1 MRARASAYQHC
12 AHDHP
17 PRNSADIDAIYALTT
32 TAFAPQPFSYGS
44 EPDIINRLR
53 DAGGLRFSFVA
64 ERDGQILGH
73 VALSPVAINGQ
84 SNWFG
89 LGPIAVIP
97 ERQKQGVGTALMKRA
112 LAGLQQITASGCVL
126 VDNPDFYSRF
136 GFVSNGALTYFD
148 TPTQYVQF
156 THLTGSEPRGEIT
169 YHDAFGGA

>member
-1 MRARASAYQHC
+1 M
-12 AHDHP
+12 
-17 PRNSADIDAIYALTT
+17 
-32 TAFAPQPFSYGS
+32 
-44 EPDIINRLR
+44 
-53 DAGGLRFSFVA
+53 A

-97 ERQKQGVGTALMKRA
+97 ERQKQGIGTALMKRA
-112 LAGLQQITASGCVL
+112 LAGLQ
-126 VDNPDFYSRF
+126 PDHPRVAAFWLAIQTTTVRF
-136 GFVSNGALTYFD
+136 GFISNGALTYFD

-156 THLTGSEPRGEIT
+156 TQLTGSEPRGEIT

>member
-1 MRARASAYQHC
+1 M
-12 AHDHP
+12 
-17 PRNSADIDAIYALTT
+17 
-32 TAFAPQPFSYGS
+32 
-44 EPDIINRLR
+44 
-53 DAGGLRFSFVA
+53 A

-126 VDNPDFYSRF
+126 VGNPDFYSRF

-156 THLTGSEPRGEIT
+156 THFTGTEPRGEIT